1 MGFGAFGGFDGVGIF
16 AGECRAT
23 DPAKP
28 LRRSVWLAAPIIST
42 MFIAGTASVLAFLRP
57 ESIDLVA
64 PITQVLN
71 LGAPTLATWSAVLLV
86 AALLAQN
93 SLGFSTMIR
102 LPMVAGWDH
111 LLPSWFSRLDPRYRT
126 PVGSV
131 VFAGVVGIGFSIL
144 ANLGT
149 GNQEAFQLL
158 DNTGGIL
165 FALAYLVMFAIPLV
179 ARGERASWSV
189 RTAAVSG
196 FLMTLLYVVLSAF
209 PIIDVQNPWLF
220 TAKIV
225 AVVGGVQF
233 AGSAYY
239 WRAARAH
246 AAESEARTS
255 VVN

>member
-1 MGFGAFGGFDGVGIF
+1 
-16 AGECRAT
+16 
-23 DPAKP
+23 
-28 LRRSVWLAAPIIST
+28 
-42 MFIAGTASVLAFLRP
+42 
-57 ESIDLVA
+57 
-64 PITQVLN
+64 
-71 LGAPTLATWSAVLLV
+71 LLI

-111 LLPSWFSRLDPRYRT
+111 LLPAWFSRLDPRYRT

-131 VFAGVVGIGFSIL
+131 LFAGVVGIGFSIL

-165 FALAYLVMFAIPLV
+165 FAIADLVMFAIPLV
-179 ARGERASWSV
+179 ASGEKPSWGVRA
-189 RTAAVSG
+189 AALSG
-196 FLMTLLYVVLSAF
+196 FLMTLLYVVLSVS

-220 TAKIV
+220 TAKII

-239 WRAARAH
+239 WRATTARA
-246 AAESEARTS
+246 ADSEARTN